1 MRLYASGLRKLGR
14 RLATWV
20 TFGLLAGLL
29 VLILIAV
36 GATSDRAGANTAQ
49 RAAALGLITFPGA
62 YDSILSFILGLGG
75 LFGVVYGAAI
85 AGSEWTWGT
94 LKNAVARGESRAR
107 YVLLSFASIA
117 VVIAL
122 GLLFA
127 FVTGVAAALVAAGL
141 ANVPTSGLNDAATL
155 GRLPGHLLKGWLAI
169 TEEAALGFAIATLA
183 RSQLAGIGAGI
194 AFYFGETFAGIFL
207 PDVDRVAIDRWARL
221 RAGEG
226 GIPVHEHARRVMAPD
241 PEVLDVEAHG
251 RNEDVHHVSE
261 HARRLGYARWVGAK
275 TRDDVLDRDQLELS
289 IRPRGVDQALGLRG
303 VDPEIV
309 DQLLVEVVIAHDPER
324 GMRDAAGDDPVP
336 GAIHVAQLVSRGRRR
351 VDVMEPGRHL
361 PHDGQLIL
369 PRSRRNDVGAKG
381 DHANDRQEDR
391 EPDSCGHGS
400 VPSPDETPRPTR
412 SPLVTAGRMA
422 PLIPVETGGALRVP
436 SSSR

>member
-1 MRLYASGLRKLGR
+1 MRLFASGLRKLGR

-207 PDVDRVAIDRWARL
+207 PDVVKYLPFNVATASV
-221 RAGEG
+221 ATSGSSSG
-226 GIPVHEHARRVMAPD
+226 GGFGGGGAQIAALD
-241 PEVLDVEAHG
+241 PSTALILVVAWL
-251 RNEDVHHVSE
+251 
-261 HARRLGYARWVGAK
+261 VGALAVAAAF
-275 TRDDVLDRDQLELS
+275 TER
-289 IRPRGVDQALGLRG
+289 A
-303 VDPEIV
+303 EI
-309 DQLLVEVVIAHDPER
+309 
-324 GMRDAAGDDPVP
+324 
-336 GAIHVAQLVSRGRRR
+336 
-351 VDVMEPGRHL
+351 
-361 PHDGQLIL
+361 
-369 PRSRRNDVGAKG
+369 
-381 DHANDRQEDR
+381 
-391 EPDSCGHGS
+391 
-400 VPSPDETPRPTR
+400 
-412 SPLVTAGRMA
+412 
-422 PLIPVETGGALRVP
+422 TG
-436 SSSR
+436 

>member
-1 MRLYASGLRKLGR
+1 MRVFASGLRKLGR

-36 GATSDRAGANTAQ
+36 GATSDRAGASTAQ

-127 FVTGVAAALVAAGL
+127 FVTGVGAALVAAAL
-141 ANVPTSGLNDAATL
+141 ANVPTTGLNDAATL
-155 GRLPGHLLKGWLAI
+155 GRLPANLLKGWLAI

-207 PDVDRVAIDRWARL
+207 PDVVKYLPFNVATATV
-221 RAGEG
+221 ATTGSSSG
-226 GIPVHEHARRVMAPD
+226 G
-241 PEVLDVEAHG
+241 G
-251 RNEDVHHVSE
+251 F
-261 HARRLGYARWVGAK
+261 GG
-275 TRDDVLDRDQLELS
+275 
-289 IRPRGVDQALGLRG
+289 GG
-303 VDPEIV
+303 
-309 DQLLVEVVIAHDPER
+309 
-324 GMRDAAGDDPVP
+324 
-336 GAIHVAQLVSRGRRR
+336 AQLAALDPSTA
-351 VDVMEPGRHL
+351 
-361 PHDGQLIL
+361 LIL
-369 PRSRRNDVGAKG
+369 VVAWLIGAL
-381 DHANDRQEDR
+381 A
-391 EPDSCGHGS
+391 
-400 VPSPDETPRPTR
+400 
-412 SPLVTAGRMA
+412 VTAVFTERA
-422 PLIPVETGGALRVP
+422 EITG
-436 SSSR
+436 